1 MLIRSKGLTRIE
13 DISAKRL
20 WYSLFV
26 IGMKTNHCSRWH
38 WIYCTACRIC
48 CYRIIFCMFQSKSLI
63 GEHSVGF
70 SPPSLMR
77 ETLIDTWEEPVDS
90 QKADTPVVDTSRR
103 STTTSVVYPLV
114 NTASCK
120 LNCSIFVNI
129 NIGCFHKLDQINTH
143 FPQSHLFVYV
153 LCVPIQLALYQ
164 PWVIE
169 TSTSRQL
176 MIAILQLNAYFT
188 SDLSIWMRNI
198 WISHG
203 HANRCRR
210 NTWHCSYDSSAS
222 TTVVNF
228 CLMSSLFHFL
238 RVVAL
243 LCSSRVC
250 VMRCFLSF

>member
-90 QKADTPVVDTSRR
+90 QKADTPVVDTSRS

-120 LNCSIFVNI
+120 LIV
-129 NIGCFHKLDQINTH
+129 
-143 FPQSHLFVYV
+143 
-153 LCVPIQLALYQ
+153 A
-164 PWVIE
+164 
-169 TSTSRQL
+169 
-176 MIAILQLNAYFT
+176 
-188 SDLSIWMRNI
+188 
-198 WISHG
+198 
-203 HANRCRR
+203 
-210 NTWHCSYDSSAS
+210 
-222 TTVVNF
+222 
-228 CLMSSLFHFL
+228 SSLISILDASINLIRLIHTFPSHTYLFTFY
-238 RVVAL
+238 
-243 LCSSRVC
+243 VC
-250 VMRCFLSF
+250 QYNLHYTNLE